1 MGMKWIEASTED
13 GVRILKLNHG
23 VTNALNGELLQDL
36 KDGLEEV
43 QAAAEINSLVL
54 TSANDKF
61 FSIGFDLPELFHQ
74 EVSDFK
80 EFFHLFSGPR
90 AKNSAP

>member
-1 MGMKWIEASTED
+1 MKWIEASTED

-74 EVSDFK
+74 EVVGLQGIFPS
-80 EFFHLFSGPR
+80 L
-90 AKNSAP
+90 